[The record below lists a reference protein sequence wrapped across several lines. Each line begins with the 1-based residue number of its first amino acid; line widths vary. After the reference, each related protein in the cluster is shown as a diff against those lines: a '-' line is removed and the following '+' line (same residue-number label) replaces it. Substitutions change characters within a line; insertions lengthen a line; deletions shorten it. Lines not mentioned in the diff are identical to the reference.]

1 MVTGEEDRRRGKLE
15 KGDQNVQ
22 TCNYKINKY

>member
-15 KGDQNVQ
+15 KRDQNVQ
-22 TCNYKINKY
+22 TYNYKRTMF